1 MPDTDGVTAPLT
13 ARPAGHAQSFERLF
27 EKYFDSLDGA
37 LDTPSYGRFTPE
49 CLALLRELS
58 LRGGKRI
65 RVVILHEAARLVTDG
80 PVAGLDEAALSLE
93 LLHTHGL
100 VHDDLIDDSP
110 TRRGG
115 PSTYYA
121 YRERF
126 PGRPRTAL
134 ALTVLAGDLALAL
147 SLRALLDARVS
158 PPVRQAMTEAHTR
171 AAAETILGQ
180 VVDLERDVTEELPDT
195 EVLHQVADF
204 KSARYSLLAP
214 LELGLLAAGG
224 QPAHHEGELRRYAR
238 LVGICAQLRDD
249 YLDLFGDGTE
259 MGKPTGTDIRD
270 GKRSYLVTALLS
282 SLQGAERAVVE
293 SALGDPACTAATI
306 ATIRE
311 IAEKRG
317 VAAQLRA
324 RMRDHAEQAALVA
337 TGWRPRWRSEAV
349 DFFERLPRWS
359 VERSR

>member
-1 MPDTDGVTAPLT
+1 MPDTAGVTAPLT
-13 ARPAGHAQSFERLF
+13 ARLAGHAHSFERLF

-224 QPAHHEGELRRYAR
+224 QPAHHAAELRRYAR

-270 GKRSYLVTALLS
+270 GKRSYLVTALLP

-293 SALGDPACTAATI
+293 SALGDPACTDATI

-311 IAEKRG
+311 IAEERG
-317 VAAQLRA
+317 VAARLRA

-349 DFFERLPRWS
+349 DFFELLPRWS

>member
-13 ARPAGHAQSFERLF
+13 ARLAGHTQSFERLF

-65 RVVILHEAARLVTDG
+65 RVVILREAARLVTDG

-224 QPAHHEGELRRYAR
+224 QPAHHAGELRRYAR

-270 GKRSYLVTALLS
+270 GKRSYLVTALLP

-293 SALGDPACTAATI
+293 GALGDPACTAATI

-311 IAEKRG
+311 IAEERG